1 MNYQNNIDAYYAYA
15 KENHKRRR
23 KEKRAIWLWLIAT
36 IMVLFG
42 VWAYL
47 SNLNLPN
54 LLTSEDNS
62 SKDTPSETILADDSS
77 RENAR
82 SKSINVSK
90 NNDFPRDIKMN
101 KEKEENE
108 KRGKNPYSFA
118 SKENSKSQ
126 SVALEKV
133 TKENIKDANAMGL
146 VKKEIAKNDNSM
158 GLIKKENIKDAN
170 AMGLVKKEIVKNNNS
185 IEFQKDTEKNSTDDK
200 KPSMLAKSS
209 SDMNI
214 SLKKDFNASFAQL
227 KDTDTNSSIEKNT
240 SLLKVATL
248 EQNSSLK
255 QENLVDENVSV
266 ELYHVYI
273 VSKGET
279 IYDIARKEYGDTQ
292 MYIEIVNANQDL
304 ENPNKIREGQE
315 LFLPIVNESK
325 SYSEILHFK

>member
-23 KEKRAIWLWLIAT
+23 KEKKAIWLWLIAA

-47 SNLNLPN
+47 SNFNLAN
-54 LLTSEDNS
+54 LLNFEDNS
-62 SKDTPSETILADDSS
+62 KNSPSKTILADDSS
-77 RENAR
+77 REDAF
-82 SKSINVSK
+82 SKSTKVSK
-90 NNDFPRDIKMN
+90 NDDFTRDIEMN

-108 KRGKNPYSFA
+108 KREKTPYSFA

-133 TKENIKDANAMGL
+133 TKENIKDT
-146 VKKEIAKNDNSM
+146 NSM
-158 GLIKKENIKDAN
+158 GLIKKEIEKNDN
-170 AMGLVKKEIVKNNNS
+170 SMGLVKKEIVKNDNS
-185 IEFQKDTEKNSTDDK
+185 IGLQKDTEKNSTDDK
-200 KPSMLAKSS
+200 KLSMVAKSS

-214 SLKKDFNASFAQL
+214 SLKKDLNASLAHL
-227 KDTDTNSSIEKNT
+227 KNTDTNSSIEKNT

-255 QENLVDENVSV
+255 QENLVEENVSV